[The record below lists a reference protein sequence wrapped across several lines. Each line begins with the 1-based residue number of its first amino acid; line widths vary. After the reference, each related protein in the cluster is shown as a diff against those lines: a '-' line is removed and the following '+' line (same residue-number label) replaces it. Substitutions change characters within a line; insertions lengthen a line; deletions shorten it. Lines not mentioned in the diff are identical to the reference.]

1 MNLNFMKR
9 SFKILLLAFG
19 SAVFCC
25 GGCSSGP
32 EKGEN
37 RLPEWALGGFVRPAG
52 ANPVITPD
60 PQIRFFCPMR
70 RDSVGWME
78 SDTFNPAAT
87 VWDGKICVLFRAEDN
102 SATGIGKRTSRIGLA
117 ETGDGVT
124 MQLRHDPVLFPA
136 EDNQKENEWPGGCE
150 DPRVA
155 MTEDGT
161 YVMLY
166 TAWNRRIPRL
176 CVATSPDLVNWTK
189 VGEVFTAGN
198 HPQITDKAGA
208 NLWAPDIN
216 KIGDRY
222 VLYYSQPGE
231 NNKHAIGVASGPSP
245 VGPFT
250 DHGKLIGSDEIG
262 VDISIDQF
270 YIEEDG
276 HKYMFWGSFRGIWAI
291 ELADDGL
298 SLKPG
303 AGKRKIAGDQYEGTY
318 IHKRDGYYYLI
329 VSTGDFMKD
338 YHVVVGRSRSLMG
351 PYVDRAGRDMLGV
364 HHELVVGNGNGFV
377 APGHNA
383 EFVTDDKGQDWMLY
397 HTRLEVGG
405 PRYLILDRIEWNDG
419 WPEVRGHVP
428 ARSAEAPVFE

>member
-1 MNLNFMKR
+1 M
-9 SFKILLLAFG
+9 
-19 SAVFCC
+19 
-25 GGCSSGP
+25 
-32 EKGEN
+32 
-37 RLPEWALGGFVRPAG
+37 
-52 ANPVITPD
+52 
-60 PQIRFFCPMR
+60 
-70 RDSVGWME
+70 
-78 SDTFNPAAT
+78 
-87 VWDGKICVLFRAEDN
+87 
-102 SATGIGKRTSRIGLA
+102 
-117 ETGDGVT
+117 
-124 MQLRHDPVLFPA
+124 
-136 EDNQKENEWPGGCE
+136 
-150 DPRVA
+150 
-155 MTEDGT
+155 
-161 YVMLY
+161 
-166 TAWNRRIPRL
+166 
-176 CVATSPDLVNWTK
+176 
-189 VGEVFTAGN
+189 
-198 HPQITDKAGA
+198 
-208 NLWAPDIN
+208 
-216 KIGDRY
+216 
-222 VLYYSQPGE
+222 LYYSQPGE

-377 APGHNA
+377 AQIGRA
-383 EFVTDDKGQDWMLY
+383 
-397 HTRLEVGG
+397 
-405 PRYLILDRIEWNDG
+405 
-419 WPEVRGHVP
+419 HV
-428 ARSAEAPVFE
+428 

>member
-1 MNLNFMKR
+1 MRYAMKNY
-9 SFKILLLAFG
+9 FVALAFT
-19 SAVFCC
+19 AVLLPVVCAC
-25 GGCSSGP
+25 GTPEPARSGDGDP
-32 EKGEN
+32 
-37 RLPEWALGGFVRPAG
+37 LPGNPG
-52 ANPVITPD
+52 AKSYKNPVFREFLVAD
-60 PQIRFFCPMR
+60 P
-70 RDSVGWME
+70 
-78 SDTFNPAAT
+78 T
-87 VWDGKICVLFRAEDN
+87 VIRAEDGN
-102 SATGIGKRTSRIGLA
+102 FYLYATESGKNNIPI
-117 ETGDGVT
+117 
-124 MQLRHDPVLFPA
+124 LR
-136 EDNQKENEWPGGCE
+136 
-150 DPRVA
+150 
-155 MTEDGT
+155 
-161 YVMLY
+161 
-166 TAWNRRIPRL
+166 
-176 CVATSPDLVNWTK
+176 SSDLVNWTK
-189 VGEVFTAGN
+189 VGEVFTAEN

-329 VSTGDFMKD
+329 VSPGDFMKD

>member
-1 MNLNFMKR
+1 MRYAMKNY
-9 SFKILLLAFG
+9 FVALAFT
-19 SAVFCC
+19 ALFLPVPCAC
-25 GGCSSGP
+25 GTPEPARSGDGDP
-32 EKGEN
+32 
-37 RLPEWALGGFVRPAG
+37 LPGNPG
-52 ANPVITPD
+52 AKSYKNPVFREFLVAD
-60 PQIRFFCPMR
+60 P
-70 RDSVGWME
+70 
-78 SDTFNPAAT
+78 T
-87 VWDGKICVLFRAEDN
+87 VIRAEDGN
-102 SATGIGKRTSRIGLA
+102 FYLYATESGKNNIPI
-117 ETGDGVT
+117 
-124 MQLRHDPVLFPA
+124 LR
-136 EDNQKENEWPGGCE
+136 
-150 DPRVA
+150 
-155 MTEDGT
+155 
-161 YVMLY
+161 
-166 TAWNRRIPRL
+166 
-176 CVATSPDLVNWTK
+176 SSDLVNWTK
-189 VGEVFTAGN
+189 VGEVFTAEN

-276 HKYMFWGSFRGIWAI
+276 YKYMFWGSFRGIWAI

-383 EFVTDDKGQDWMLY
+383 EFITDDKGQDWMLY

-405 PRYLILDRIEWNDG
+405 PRYLLLDRIEWNDG

>member
-1 MNLNFMKR
+1 MRYAMKNY
-9 SFKILLLAFG
+9 FVALAFT
-19 SAVFCC
+19 ALFLPVACAC
-25 GGCSSGP
+25 GTPEPARSGDGVP
-32 EKGEN
+32 PGNPGQRAAK
-37 RLPEWALGGFVRPAG
+37 
-52 ANPVITPD
+52 NPVFREFLVAD
-60 PQIRFFCPMR
+60 P
-70 RDSVGWME
+70 
-78 SDTFNPAAT
+78 T
-87 VWDGKICVLFRAEDN
+87 VIRAEDGN
-102 SATGIGKRTSRIGLA
+102 FYLYATESGKNNIPI
-117 ETGDGVT
+117 
-124 MQLRHDPVLFPA
+124 LR
-136 EDNQKENEWPGGCE
+136 
-150 DPRVA
+150 
-155 MTEDGT
+155 
-161 YVMLY
+161 
-166 TAWNRRIPRL
+166 
-176 CVATSPDLVNWTK
+176 SSDLVNWTK

-222 VLYYSQPGE
+222 VLVLFPAGGE
-231 NNKHAIGVASGPSP
+231 QQARHRRG
-245 VGPFT
+245 VGPLACRALDRPRET
-250 DHGKLIGSDEIG
+250 DRQRRRSGSI
-262 VDISIDQF
+262 
-270 YIEEDG
+270 
-276 HKYMFWGSFRGIWAI
+276 FRSTSSTSRRTGTSTCSGEVSGASWAI
-291 ELADDGL
+291 ELADHGL

-383 EFVTDDKGQDWMLY
+383 EFITDDKGQDWMLY

-405 PRYLILDRIEWNDG
+405 PRYLLLDRIEWNDG